1 MSKPARPVARN
12 ADLLTEE
19 LDDELLVYD
28 QNQDVACRLNRTAA
42 LVWRNANGERSISDL
57 VEVLRA
63 EVGDLADEDLVLV
76 TLDRLN
82 EQGLIE
88 SGFVRRD
95 ADTARLSRRRFIRRV
110 GVVGSAALALPVV
123 QSIVA
128 PSLAAA
134 RQTSCDPCTCPCGC
148 SSCIPCGTCG
158 CYCQPSGGC
167 YCSSP
172 CAPAGIRSGAARWR
186 SANTRRQP

>member
-1 MSKPARPVARN
+1 MPKPMRPVART

-28 QNQDVACRLNRTAA
+28 QDRDVACRLDRTAP
-42 LVWRNANGERSISDL
+42 LMWRSADGKRTVDDL
-57 VEVLRA
+57 VEVLRD
-63 EVGDLADEDLVLV
+63 ELGDLADEDLVLV
-76 TLDRLN
+76 TLDRLE

-88 SGFVRRD
+88 SGYAPRD
-95 ADTARLSRRRFIRRV
+95 SETARLSRRRFIRRV

-123 QSIVA
+123 QSVVA

-134 RQTSCDPCTCPCGC
+134 QPTSTCDACTCPCGC

-158 CYCQPSGGC
+158 YCQPC
-167 YCSSP
+167 P
-172 CAPAGIRSGAARWR
+172 CDCGECIALDKRGSAAAARAQWR
-186 SANTRRQP
+186 KR